1 MTMIV
6 IDKQHTE
13 PIYMQIYNQLK
24 EEIINNT
31 IREGDILQGSRAL
44 AQFLTVSRN
53 TVDRAYQQ
61 LAVEGYIEPIQ
72 GVGFKV
78 KREIYELTKN
88 LKPTIFEITKNEIKG
103 ENQVLVDFKY
113 SDTSYDLFP
122 KKLWKRFTNEAL
134 ESNGGTFIDSKGEI
148 CLREELSKYLKRLRG
163 VNCDPQQIIITNGLV
178 YSLEMIATLI
188 SDKKK
193 TIAFENPSF
202 PISRYI
208 FEQNGY
214 EIIPSPLTMDGISI
228 DNIKDNEISALVIT
242 PSHQFPTGIVT
253 PISKRL
259 ELLKWASEKNVY
271 LIEDDYDSEFRYNS
285 APIPS
290 IQSIDTNDC
299 VIYLG
304 TFSKPFSANVRMS
317 YIVLPEMLLHRYNER
332 FKYHTSRVSLLQQRV
347 MRKFIES
354 NEYER
359 NIRKLNTVYQK
370 KHNLFVK
377 TAKEVFSKKVS
388 INGKD
393 AGLFFLLEVDL
404 PFSSSKL
411 VSLAK
416 EFGVGV
422 YDTDTFWMKNTNPKK
437 INNTV
442 FVGYTSLS
450 DEDIVKGIHLLN
462 KAWFNN

>member
-1 MTMIV
+1 MIA
-6 IDKQHTE
+6 IDKQHTT

-24 EEIINNT
+24 EEIITNT
-31 IREGDILQGSRAL
+31 ISKGDILQGSRAL
-44 AQFLTVSRN
+44 AHSLKVSRN

-72 GVGFKV
+72 GVGFRV
-78 KREIYELTKN
+78 RSEIYELAKN
-88 LKPTIFEITKNEIKG
+88 LNSTRFELPKNEIEA
-103 ENQVLVDFKY
+103 ENRVFIDFTY
-113 SDTSYDLFP
+113 ADTSYDLFP
-122 KKLWKRFTNEAL
+122 KKLWRKFTNEAL
-134 ESNGGTFIDSKGEI
+134 EGHGGTFIDSKGEMS
-148 CLREELSKYLKRLRG
+148 LREELAKYLKRLRG
-163 VNCDPQQIIITNGLV
+163 VHCDPQQIVITNGLV
-178 YSLEMIATLI
+178 YSLEIIAALI
-188 SDKKK
+188 SDNKMM
-193 TIAFENPSF
+193 IAFENPSF
-202 PISRYI
+202 SISRSI

-228 DNIKDNEISALVIT
+228 ENIRNKKISAVAIT

-271 LIEDDYDSEFRYNS
+271 IIEDDYDSEFRYNS

-290 IQSIDTNDC
+290 IQSIDTKDC

-317 YIVLPEMLLHRYNER
+317 YLVLPEILLHRYNER
-332 FKYHTSRVSLLQQRV
+332 FKYHTSRVSLLQQQV
-347 MRKFIES
+347 MKKFIGS
-354 NEYER
+354 GEYER
-359 NIRKLNTVYQK
+359 NIRKLNNAYQK

-377 TAKEVFSKKVS
+377 TAEDVFAKKVT
-388 INGKD
+388 INGKN
-393 AGLFFLLEVDL
+393 AGLFLLLEVDL
-404 PFSSSKL
+404 PYSSSKL

-422 YDTDTFWMKNTNPKK
+422 YDTDEFWMKDTNPRK

-442 FVGYTSLS
+442 FVSYTSLS
-450 DEDIVKGIHLLN
+450 DEDIVKGIHLLYQ
-462 KAWFNN
+462 AWFHN

>member
-1 MTMIV
+1 MIV
-6 IDKQHTE
+6 IDKQQTT
-13 PIYMQIYNQLK
+13 PFYLQIYNQLK
-24 EEIINNT
+24 KEITTNIINK
-31 IREGDILQGSRAL
+31 GDFLQGSRAL
-44 AQFLTVSRN
+44 AHSLKVSRN

-78 KREIYELTKN
+78 NGEICELAKN
-88 LKPTIFEITKNEIKG
+88 LKPTIFETPKNDSEV
-103 ENQVLVDFKY
+103 ENRVLVDFTY
-113 SDTSYDLFP
+113 TDTSYDLFP
-122 KKLWKRFTNEAL
+122 KKLWRKLTNEIL
-134 ESNGGTFIDSKGEI
+134 EGNGGNFIDSKGEI
-148 CLREELSKYLKRLRG
+148 SLREELTNYLKRLRG
-163 VNCDPQQIIITNGLV
+163 VNCNPNQIVITNGLV
-178 YSLEMIATLI
+178 YSLEIIAALI
-188 SDKKK
+188 RDKKM

-202 PISRYI
+202 SISRSI

-214 EIIPSPLTMDGISI
+214 EIIPSPLTMDGISLE
-228 DNIKDNEISALVIT
+228 NIKNKKISAVVIT

-259 ELLKWASEKNVY
+259 ELLKWASEKNVDI
-271 LIEDDYDSEFRYNS
+271 IEDDYDSEFRYNS

-290 IQSIDTNDC
+290 IQAIDTTDC

-317 YIVLPEMLLHRYNER
+317 YIVLPEILLHRYHER
-332 FKYHTSRVSLLQQRV
+332 FKYHTSRVSILQQQI
-347 MRKFIES
+347 MQKFIES
-354 NEYER
+354 GEYER

-370 KHNLFVK
+370 KHNLFIK
-377 TAKEVFSKKVS
+377 TVEDVFFDKVT
-388 INGKD
+388 IIGKN

-404 PFSSSKL
+404 PYSSGKL
-411 VSLAK
+411 VSLAR

-422 YDTDTFWMKNTNPKK
+422 YDTDEFWMENTNPGK

-442 FVGYTSLS
+442 FVSYTSLS
-450 DEDIVKGIHLLN
+450 DEDIVKGIHLLY